1 MRELLFRGKRTDN
14 GKWVEGLPFYK
25 YDSFYEEYRLHIQR
39 IKPKVDFEIDLDTIC
54 EYTGLVDRYK
64 KKIFEDDI
72 LCWTESIGMGYRE
85 FRGRVVSKP
94 GGFAVV
100 CGKLTVDVNDE
111 ITKPDFYIAG
121 NIYDTPELI
130 EGV

>member
-1 MRELLFRGKRTDN
+1 MKEILYRGKRVDN
-14 GKWVEGLPFYK
+14 GKWVEGLPFYR
-25 YDSFYEEYRLHIQR
+25 YDIFYGEYRLHIQH
-39 IKPKVDFEIDLDTIC
+39 IKPKVDFEIDPDTIC
-54 EYTGLVDRYK
+54 QYTGLVDRYK
-64 KKIFEDDI
+64 KKIFENDI
-72 LCWTESIGMGYRE
+72 LFWTESVGMGYRE

-94 GGFAVV
+94 IGFAVV

-111 ITKPDFYIAG
+111 ITKPDFYVVG